1 MVKKI
6 GRDGFDYESM
16 VQKSLKNVVKDIL
29 KKTVDQDLPGDHH
42 FYIAFSTTHPGVQI
56 PDHLHDEYPD
66 DMTIVLQHEFWDLA
80 VDDLGF
86 GVTLCFA
93 ETDERI
99 YVPFD
104 ALISFVDPSV
114 TFGLQFAPIYPE
126 SPEKHQS
133 DLTGLQENVPSDSF
147 KESNVVSLDFSR
159 KK

>member
-6 GRDGFDYESM
+6 GQDGFDYESM
-16 VQKSLKNVVKDIL
+16 VQKSLKNVVKEIL
-29 KKTVDQDLPGDHH
+29 RKTVDQDLQGDHH
-42 FYIAFSTTHPGVQI
+42 FYIAFSTTHPSVQI
-56 PDHLHDEYPD
+56 PNHLHNEYPD

-80 VDDLGF
+80 VDDVGF
-86 GVTLCFA
+86 GVTLCFDD
-93 ETDERI
+93 TDERI

-126 SPEKHQS
+126 SPEKHLP
-133 DLTGLQENVPSDSF
+133 DLRTLEDASTADSI

>member
-6 GRDGFDYESM
+6 GQDGFDYESM
-16 VQKSLKNVVKDIL
+16 VQKSLRNVVKDIL
-29 KKTVDQDLPGDHH
+29 KKAIDQDLPGDHH

-56 PDHLHDEYPD
+56 PGSLHDEYPD
-66 DMTIVLQHEFWDLA
+66 DMTIVLQHEYWDLA
-80 VDDLGF
+80 VDDDGF
-86 GVTLCFA
+86 GVTLCFD

-114 TFGLQFAPIYPE
+114 SFGLQFAPIYPKQF
-126 SPEKHQS
+126 EKKTPVFNNAEEDFSS
-133 DLTGLQENVPSDSF
+133 DVQQ
-147 KESNVVSLDFSR
+147 ESNVVSLDFSR